1 MREVSD
7 FKDDRFTR
15 EDLRGFASEIFEF
28 FEMEGIGSKRSLE
41 KKIGETFSAKRG
53 RIQIREHLELDR
65 VYTISYLIPA
75 RGIPIMV
82 NIDLEHYS
90 ITVQCHEEI
99 GSDYI
104 ITLEANPLGNLIQ
117 DKILRYSWRY
127 VREALRELMV

>member
-7 FKDDRFTR
+7 FKDYRFTR

-41 KKIGETFSAKRG
+41 KKVGETFSAKRG
-53 RIQIREHLELDR
+53 KIQIREHPELNR

-75 RGIPIMV
+75 MGIPIMV

-90 ITVQCHEEI
+90 ITVQCREEI
-99 GSDYI
+99 GGDYV
-104 ITLEANPLGNLIQ
+104 ITLEPNPLGNLIQ
-117 DKILRYSWRY
+117 ENILKYSWGY